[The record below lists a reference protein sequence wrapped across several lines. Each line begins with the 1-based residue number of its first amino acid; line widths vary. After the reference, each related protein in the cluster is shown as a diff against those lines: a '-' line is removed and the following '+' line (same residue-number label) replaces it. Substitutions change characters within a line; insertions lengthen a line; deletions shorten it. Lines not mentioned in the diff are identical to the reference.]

1 MKIELK
7 DNVSVQIYTLN
18 GCVTF
23 EADAGVADAPQLVA
37 EHLIA
42 SGLATV
48 PRPVPA
54 PAKLKHNGGEA

>member
-1 MKIELK
+1 MKIELQ
-7 DNVSVQIYTLN
+7 DHVSVQMYTLS

-54 PAKLKHNGGEA
+54 KVKHNGGEA